1 MIFAS
6 PIFLFFFFPLTVI
19 AYTLVPLKWRNA
31 LLLIASVLFYMSGS
45 GPYILVII
53 GLTIFNS
60 AITPYIVDNRRML
73 GGAIAVNL
81 VPLVYFKYAGFFERI
96 WLDAV
101 GISNPKTI
109 AVLLPLGISFYTFHA
124 ISYLIDVARRRIP
137 VNTNVNSYLLYM
149 LFFPHLIAGPIVRFK
164 EISSQFILEN
174 RRLRPQNVSSGLQLF
189 ILGFSKK
196 ILIGDQCAAI
206 ADRVFNQQITLS
218 SANAW
223 LGILAYTMQIY
234 FDFSG
239 YSDMASGLARIFGF
253 RFPRNFRRPYSAQSI
268 TEFWQRWHISLSRW
282 FRDYVY
288 IPLGGNRRGQA
299 RTLFNLW
306 VIFVLCGLWHGAN
319 YTFLVWG
326 VGHGIWMVVERLG
339 WWRPRGWWGQLCT
352 FVITML
358 LWVPFRA
365 ESLSQT
371 WQIWLACIKWQTTLV
386 SVDTVTLIDPK
397 RIFLLV
403 VALCICC
410 MPQQAFVQC
419 KLFWQQRP
427 LLRASALSISFV
439 LAILVLIDQGFTPF
453 IYANF

>member
-19 AYTLVPLKWRNA
+19 AYTLIPLKWRNT

-81 VPLVYFKYAGFFERI
+81 VPLIYFKYVGFFERI

-101 GISNPKTI
+101 GISNPKTA

-137 VNTNVNSYLLYM
+137 VNTKVNSYLLYM

-164 EISSQFILEN
+164 EISSQFVLEN
-174 RRLRPQNVSSGLQLF
+174 RRLRPQNVSSGVQLF
-189 ILGFSKK
+189 ILGFAKK

-206 ADRVFNQQITLS
+206 ADQVFNQHITLS

-253 RFPRNFRRPYSAQSI
+253 RFRKF
-268 TEFWQRWHISLSRW
+268 
-282 FRDYVY
+282 
-288 IPLGGNRRGQA
+288 
-299 RTLFNLW
+299 
-306 VIFVLCGLWHGAN
+306 
-319 YTFLVWG
+319 
-326 VGHGIWMVVERLG
+326 
-339 WWRPRGWWGQLCT
+339 
-352 FVITML
+352 
-358 LWVPFRA
+358 
-365 ESLSQT
+365 
-371 WQIWLACIKWQTTLV
+371 
-386 SVDTVTLIDPK
+386 
-397 RIFLLV
+397 
-403 VALCICC
+403 
-410 MPQQAFVQC
+410 
-419 KLFWQQRP
+419 
-427 LLRASALSISFV
+427 
-439 LAILVLIDQGFTPF
+439 
-453 IYANF
+453 

>member
-60 AITPYIVDNRRML
+60 VISPYIIDNRRML

-81 VPLVYFKYAGFFERI
+81 VPLVYFKYVGFFERI
-96 WLDAV
+96 WLDALGV
-101 GISNPKTI
+101 NNPKTA

-137 VNTNVNSYLLYM
+137 VNTKINSYLLYM

-164 EISSQFILEN
+164 EISSQFVLEN
-174 RRLRPQNVSSGLQLF
+174 RQLRPQNVSSGVQLF
-189 ILGFSKK
+189 VLGFAKK

-206 ADRVFNQQITLS
+206 ADRVFNQHITLS

-288 IPLGGNRRGQA
+288 IPLGGNRRGQR

-326 VGHGIWMVVERLG
+326 VGHGIWMVVERMG

-365 ESLSQT
+365 ESLSHT
-371 WQIWLACIKWQTTLV
+371 WQIWLACFKWQTTLV
-386 SVDTVTLIDPK
+386 SVDTVTLIDSK

-410 MPQQAFVQC
+410 MPHRAFVQC
-419 KLFWQQRP
+419 KLFWQNRP
-427 LLRASALSISFV
+427 LLRASAISLSFA